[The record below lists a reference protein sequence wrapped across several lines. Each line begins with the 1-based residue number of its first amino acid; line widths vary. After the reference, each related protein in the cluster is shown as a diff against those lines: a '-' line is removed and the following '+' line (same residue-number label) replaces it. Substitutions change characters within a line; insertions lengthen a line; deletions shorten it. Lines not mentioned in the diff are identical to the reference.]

1 VDVLPR
7 FFRTDESN
15 APDGPCPNPNLFG
28 FSWAVTHHGLAVG
41 AGEDHFEMAWIDS
54 STADDQFEI
63 LTASST
69 DCRSWTFPSAI
80 AGAQSR
86 RAPDIAYDYTND
98 SFLLLWND
106 AETGELFGAVKNE
119 YTGGWSAPQALFWP
133 SALGP
138 SLSHTFGGVGAA
150 NYVAANDWGQIATF
164 EIWIDSSGVIQT
176 SSWASYHS
184 SSMWARDALGGSYGY
199 DWGVSGWRYVLTL
212 FDRDLAT
219 GTNRITAYTKTSPDP
234 SVRYT
239 SGQQMASGSS
249 GPATSADLVW
259 SFAPGFY
266 EFRALM
272 SW

>member
-1 VDVLPR
+1 VVDHILTMR
-7 FFRTDESN
+7 H
-15 APDGPCPNPNLFG
+15 DGSSWEFSHPNPNLFG